1 MFEYKEGIEI
11 NIINENEFCDFFYQ
25 ENNKIKVKYFINL
38 LKKDVIYNYYDLLGE
53 NNIYL
58 LKDENI
64 YYVFSFDFQYSLY
77 KK

>member
-1 MFEYKEGIEI
+1 M
-11 NIINENEFCDFFYQ
+11 II
-25 ENNKIKVKYFINL
+25 NNKIKVKYFINL
-38 LKKDVIYNYYDLLGE
+38 LKKDVIYQYYDLLGE